1 MSQFPSL
8 APLYALAS
16 AFLFALSNHFSNFG
30 LAQSDARTGTIVSIA
45 ASAVVYWLFAPFF
58 IESWYW
64 ATFACLLFALVGIFR
79 PALSSALALS
89 SITHSGPTLA
99 SALTVMA
106 IAYAV
111 SRRRWPAGLS
121 ESVMAALSAGYV
133 NSANLGI
140 PIAIYVLGDATHSAP
155 LLLVQLLLF
164 TPISMTILDS
174 QLDGAK
180 PGLVARL
187 TGLFR
192 NPITVGALLGL
203 VVSLTGFQIPE
214 VALAPLTLIGNLAV
228 PGMLVAF
235 GISLRLGQRPGEQF
249 GRLGFLAALKLVV
262 QPVVAGLLALALG
275 IRGHGVLVSV
285 VMAALPTAQNIFTYA
300 LRYEKAIF
308 LTRDAIFVTTFG
320 SVPVILLAAALL
332 H

>member
-1 MSQFPSL
+1 ML
-8 APLYALAS
+8 GALQG
-16 AFLFALSNHFSNFG
+16 FV
-30 LAQSDARTGTIVSIA
+30 TI
-45 ASAVVYWLFAPFF
+45 SAVVAVGWVLADRKVLDLAAQRILADLAFF
-58 IESWYW
+58 VAS
-64 ATFACLLFALVGIFR
+64 
-79 PALSSALALS
+79 PALLLVILAKAPVAAVLSPQLLVALGSAV
-89 SITHSGPTLA
+89 
-99 SALTVMA
+99 TVMA

-111 SRRRWPAGLS
+111 SRHRWRAGLS
-121 ESVMAALSAGYV
+121 ESVMAALAAGYV

-174 QLDGAK
+174 QLEGAK
-180 PGLVARL
+180 PGLLARV

-214 VALAPLTLIGNLAV
+214 VVMAPLTLVGNLAV
-228 PGMLVAF
+228 PGMLIAF
-235 GISLRLGQRPGEQF
+235 GISLRLGQRPGEHF
-249 GRLGFLAALKLVV
+249 GRLGFLAGLKLVV
-262 QPVVAGLLALALG
+262 QPIIAGLLALALG